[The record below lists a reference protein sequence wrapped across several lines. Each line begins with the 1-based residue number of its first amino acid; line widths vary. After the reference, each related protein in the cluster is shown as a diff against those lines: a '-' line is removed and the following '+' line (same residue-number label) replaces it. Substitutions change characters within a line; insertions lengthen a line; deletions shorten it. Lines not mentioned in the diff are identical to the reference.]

1 MTQGIERE
9 VIRAIAQQKA
19 IDASNV
25 GLGSTFDELNISS
38 LDATTIIFEI
48 EETFGVEV
56 PSENLDSL
64 KTVQDIVDGIRELVA
79 SRE

>member
-19 IDASNV
+19 IDASNIV
-25 GLGSTFDELNISS
+25 LGSTLDELNISS